1 MSATVADPPA
11 GGSLAPAGDSLANR
25 SVADRSVVPAGDSLA
40 SRSVTELAR
49 LLEHPA
55 IWRGRSAARAEVL
68 PTGYA
73 AFDACLPGGGWPRT
87 GLIEILVSRFGV
99 GELYLLF
106 PALAALTC
114 RPAAR
119 WCVWVAPPL
128 EPYAPAL
135 NAHGAALERM
145 LVVRPSG
152 DRAASEGTPSG
163 GQRPSGQRGNPQRGR
178 GNPQRGRAPEPL
190 WAFEQTLG
198 SGASD
203 ITLAW
208 AARSPRARAL
218 RRLQLAAER
227 GKTLGVLFRPQRA
240 AQESSAA
247 VLRLAVEPKPG
258 GARITLLKSR
268 GGARGSIE
276 IVWPA
281 R

>member
-1 MSATVADPPA
+1 MSA
-11 GGSLAPAGDSLANR
+11 AN
-25 SVADRSVVPAGDSLA
+25 L
-40 SRSVTELAR
+40 ELAR

-55 IWRGRSAARAEVL
+55 IWRGRSVARAEVL
-68 PTGYA
+68 PTGFA
-73 AFDACLPGGGWPRT
+73 AFDACLPGGGWPRA

-106 PALAALTC
+106 PALAALTQ

-135 NAHGAALERM
+135 SAHGAALDRM
-145 LVVRPSG
+145 LVIRPS
-152 DRAASEGTPSG
+152 D
-163 GQRPSGQRGNPQRGR
+163 QR
-178 GNPQRGRAPEPL
+178 GNPQRGRAPAESL

-203 ITLAW
+203 LALAW
-208 AARSPRARAL
+208 ATKNPSARAI

-227 GKTLGVLFRPQRA
+227 GKTLGVLFRPLRA
-240 AQESSAA
+240 ARESSAA
-247 VLRLAVEPKPG
+247 VLRVAVEPKPD
-258 GARITLLKSR
+258 GARVTLLKSR

-276 IVWPA
+276 LQWAAGWSMVGS
-281 R
+281 

>member
-1 MSATVADPPA
+1 MSAAH
-11 GGSLAPAGDSLANR
+11 S
-25 SVADRSVVPAGDSLA
+25 
-40 SRSVTELAR
+40 ELAR

-68 PTGYA
+68 PTGCA
-73 AFDACLPGGGWPRT
+73 AFDACLPGRGWPRT

-106 PALAALTC
+106 PALAALTR

-135 NAHGAALERM
+135 SAHGAVLERM
-145 LVVRPSG
+145 LVVRPSAQRG
-152 DRAASEGTPSG
+152 NPHWG
-163 GQRPSGQRGNPQRGR
+163 RPSGQRGRG
-178 GNPQRGRAPEPL
+178 PESL

-203 ITLAW
+203 IALAW
-208 AARSPRARAL
+208 ATRSPRARAI

-227 GKTLGVLFRPQRA
+227 GKSLGVLFRPLRA
-240 AQESSAA
+240 ARESSAA
-247 VLRLAVEPKPG
+247 ILRVAVEPLADG
-258 GARITLLKSR
+258 TRADGARVTLLKSR
-268 GGARGSIE
+268 GGARGSID
-276 IVWPA
+276 VRWTDGWSTA
-281 R
+281 GS